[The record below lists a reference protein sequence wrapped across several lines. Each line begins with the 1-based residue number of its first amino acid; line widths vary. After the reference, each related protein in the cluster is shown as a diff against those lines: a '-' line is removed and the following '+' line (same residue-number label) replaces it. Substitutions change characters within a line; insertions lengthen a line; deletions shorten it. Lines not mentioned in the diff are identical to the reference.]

1 MVDLKEIIS
10 VDIVPFTLMTSSIQA
25 AMALIFAIMFV
36 ITLGILSTS
45 IPQAGQLGVVTSLG
59 LAIIVIY
66 PVGTFL
72 LGVMVSFLTA
82 LFYNVLAPRVGG
94 VKLEFEGDEIISIPV
109 VPFSLI
115 TSFIEA
121 IWAFII
127 GLLIAA
133 VLVPLAGMLGTMVPL
148 VANETVST
156 GLNASLG
163 AFGAFGALFL
173 IVGLP
178 ILVFLFGFL
187 GHALF
192 AVFYNFLIPRIGG
205 IKLEIAPKINSMSEI
220 KSIPTLPA
228 SLALAGV
235 FTIFG
240 LIPGILSLASMSMT
254 GNVAGGLISL
264 FVTTVMFF
272 IVYFIVAGIFTLLY
286 NFLAPRIGG
295 VEIRM
300 KQG

>member
-1 MVDLKEIIS
+1 MVDLKEITS
-10 VDIVPFTLMTSSIQA
+10 VDIVPFTLMTSSVQA
-25 AMALIFAIMFV
+25 LMALIFAIIFV
-36 ITLGILSTS
+36 ITLGIISTS
-45 IPQAGQLGVVTSLG
+45 LPQAGQLGVVTSLG

-82 LFYNVLAPRVGG
+82 LFYNVLAPRLGG
-94 VKLEFEGDEIISIPV
+94 VKLGFEGNEIRSIPV

-115 TSFIEA
+115 TSVIEA

-148 VANETVST
+148 VANETVSA
-156 GLNASLG
+156 GVNASLG

-178 ILVFLFGFL
+178 IIVFLVGFVC
-187 GHALF
+187 HALF

-205 IKLEIAPKINSMSEI
+205 IKLELAPKIDSLSEI
-220 KSIPTLPA
+220 KSVPTVAA
-228 SLALAGV
+228 SLALAVV

-240 LIPGILSLASMSMT
+240 LIQGILSLASMSMN
-254 GNVAGGLISL
+254 GNVAGGVISL
-264 FVTTVMFF
+264 VVTTVMYFL
-272 IVYFIVAGIFTLLY
+272 VYFIVVAIFTLLY
-286 NFLAPRIGG
+286 NFLASRIGG
-295 VEIRM
+295 VVIGLE
-300 KQG
+300 

>member
-1 MVDLKEIIS
+1 MVDLKEMIS

-25 AMALIFAIMFV
+25 LMALIFAVMFV
-36 ITLGILSTS
+36 ITLGIISTS
-45 IPQAGQLGVVTSLG
+45 IPQSGQLGVVTSIG

-82 LFYNVLAPRVGG
+82 LFYNILAPRVGG
-94 VKLEFEGDEIISIPV
+94 VKLGFEGNEIISIPV

-115 TSFIEA
+115 TAFIEA

-133 VLVPLAGMLGTMVPL
+133 VLVPLAGMIGTMAPL
-148 VANETVST
+148 VANETVTSGVT
-156 GLNASLG
+156 ASLG
-163 AFGAFGALFL
+163 VFGAFGALFL

-178 ILVFLFGFL
+178 IIVFVVGFI

-205 IKLEIAPKINSMSEI
+205 IKLELTPKIGSMNEI
-220 KSIPTLPA
+220 KSIPVVATT
-228 SLALAGV
+228 LALTMV

-240 LIPGILSLASMSMT
+240 LIQGILNLVSMSMT
-254 GNVAGGLISL
+254 GNVTGGVISL
-264 FVTTVMFF
+264 VATTVMFF
-272 IVYFIVAGIFTLLY
+272 VVYFIVVGIFTLLY
-286 NFLAPRIGG
+286 NFLVPKIGG
-295 VEIRM
+295 IEIGL
-300 KQG
+300 K

>member
-1 MVDLKEIIS
+1 MVDLKEMTS

-25 AMALIFAIMFV
+25 LMAIIFAIIFV
-36 ITLGILSTS
+36 ITLGIISTS
-45 IPQAGQLGVVTSLG
+45 IPQSGQLGLITSIG

-82 LFYNVLAPRVGG
+82 LFYNILAPRVGG
-94 VKLEFEGDEIISIPV
+94 VKLGFEGNELRSIPA

-115 TSFIEA
+115 TAFIEA

-133 VLVPLAGMLGTMVPL
+133 VLVPLAGMVGTMAPL
-148 VANETVST
+148 FANETVTSGVT
-156 GLNASLG
+156 ASLRV
-163 AFGAFGALFL
+163 FGAFGSLFL

-178 ILVFLFGFL
+178 IIVFVLAFI

-205 IKLEIAPKINSMSEI
+205 IKLELAPKIDSMSEI
-220 KSIPTLPA
+220 KSIAVIPT
-228 SLALAGV
+228 SIALAAV

-240 LIPGILSLASMSMT
+240 LIQGILNLASMSMT
-254 GNVAGGLISL
+254 GNVTGGVISL
-264 FVTTVMFF
+264 VATTVMYF
-272 IVYFIVAGIFTLLY
+272 VMYFIVVGIFTLLY
-286 NFLAPRIGG
+286 NFLVPKIGG
-295 VEIRM
+295 VEIGL
-300 KQG
+300 K

>member
-25 AMALIFAIMFV
+25 LMALIFAVMFV
-36 ITLGILSTS
+36 ITLGIISTS
-45 IPQAGQLGVVTSLG
+45 IPQSGQLGVVTSIG

-82 LFYNVLAPRVGG
+82 LFYNILAPRVGG
-94 VKLEFEGDEIISIPV
+94 VKLGFEGNEIISIPV

-115 TSFIEA
+115 TAFIEA

-133 VLVPLAGMLGTMVPL
+133 VLVPLAGMIGTMAPL
-148 VANETVST
+148 VANETVTSGVT
-156 GLNASLG
+156 ASLG
-163 AFGAFGALFL
+163 VFGAFGALFL

-178 ILVFLFGFL
+178 IIVFVVGFI

-205 IKLEIAPKINSMSEI
+205 IKLELTPKIGSMNEI
-220 KSIPTLPA
+220 KSIPVVATT
-228 SLALAGV
+228 LALTMV

-240 LIPGILSLASMSMT
+240 LIQGILNLVSMSMT
-254 GNVAGGLISL
+254 GNVTGGVISL
-264 FVTTVMFF
+264 VATTVMFF
-272 IVYFIVAGIFTLLY
+272 VVYFIVVGIFTLLY
-286 NFLAPRIGG
+286 NFLVPKIGG
-295 VEIRM
+295 IEIGL
-300 KQG
+300 K

>member
-1 MVDLKEIIS
+1 MVDLKEITSI
-10 VDIVPFTLMTSSIQA
+10 DIVPFTLMTSSIQA
-25 AMALIFAIMFV
+25 LMALILAIIFV
-36 ITLGILSTS
+36 ITLGIISTS
-45 IPQAGQLGVVTSLG
+45 TPQAGQLGVVTSLG

-82 LFYNVLAPRVGG
+82 LFYNILAPRVGG
-94 VKLEFEGDEIISIPV
+94 VKLGFEGNEIRSIPV

-115 TSFIEA
+115 TAFIEA

-133 VLVPLAGMLGTMVPL
+133 VLVPLAGMIGTMAPL
-148 VANETVST
+148 VANETVTSGVT
-156 GLNASLG
+156 ASLG
-163 AFGAFGALFL
+163 VFGAFGSLFL

-178 ILVFLFGFL
+178 IIVFVVGFI

-192 AVFYNFLIPRIGG
+192 AVFYNFLIPKFGG
-205 IKLEIAPKINSMSEI
+205 IKIELLPKIGSMSEI
-220 KSIPTLPA
+220 KSIAVVAT
-228 SLALAGV
+228 SLALGV
-235 FTIFG
+235 VFAIFG
-240 LIPGILSLASMSMT
+240 LIQGILSLASMSMT
-254 GNVAGGLISL
+254 GNVTGGLISL

-272 IVYFIVAGIFTLLY
+272 MVYFIVVAIFTLLY

-295 VEIRM
+295 VEI
-300 KQG
+300 GLE

>member
-1 MVDLKEIIS
+1 MVDLKEITSI
-10 VDIVPFTLMTSSIQA
+10 DIVPFTLMTSSIQA
-25 AMALIFAIMFV
+25 LMALILAIIFV
-36 ITLGILSTS
+36 ITLGIISTS
-45 IPQAGQLGVVTSLG
+45 TPQAGQLGVVTSLG

-82 LFYNVLAPRVGG
+82 LFYNILAPRVGG
-94 VKLEFEGDEIISIPV
+94 VKLGFEGNEIRSIPV

-115 TSFIEA
+115 TAFIEA

-133 VLVPLAGMLGTMVPL
+133 VLVPLAGMIGTMAPL
-148 VANETVST
+148 VANETVTSGVT
-156 GLNASLG
+156 ASLG
-163 AFGAFGALFL
+163 VFGAFGSLFL

-178 ILVFLFGFL
+178 IIVFVVGFI

-192 AVFYNFLIPRIGG
+192 AVFYNFLIPKFGG
-205 IKLEIAPKINSMSEI
+205 IKIELLPKIGSMSEI
-220 KSIPTLPA
+220 KSIAVVAT
-228 SLALAGV
+228 SLALGV
-235 FTIFG
+235 VFAIFG
-240 LIPGILSLASMSMT
+240 LIQGILSLASISMT
-254 GNVAGGLISL
+254 GNVTGGLISL

-272 IVYFIVAGIFTLLY
+272 VVYFIVVAIFTLLY

-295 VEIRM
+295 VEI
-300 KQG
+300 GLE